1 MRNHPVILLFC
12 GAPAIIIG
20 LLGLVLFGV
29 VEAWISGLIT
39 FGFLMHLLWTPKGKD
54 KYEYPCK

>member
-12 GAPAIIIG
+12 GAPAIVIG
-20 LLGLVLFGV
+20 LLGHVLFGV
-29 VEAWISGLIT
+29 VEGLLGAAIA